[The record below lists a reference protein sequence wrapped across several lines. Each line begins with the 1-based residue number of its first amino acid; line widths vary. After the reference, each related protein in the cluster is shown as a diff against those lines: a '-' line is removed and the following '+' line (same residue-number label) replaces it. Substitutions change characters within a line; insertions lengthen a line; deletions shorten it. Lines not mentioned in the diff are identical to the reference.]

1 MASFQHPFQYVLY
14 VKQQSSG
21 SAEFLVASAGKRL
34 YSYAAING
42 QCLDKWPENVNPT
55 SELVSNEQEP
65 AEKRI
70 KLTPSPEGQI
80 EESKEKKSSK
90 KASNNQLPEWT
101 NIPILLPS
109 LDGKH
114 IVALTAEDKCIRVFS
129 LSEEG
134 KLKEISSRAMPK
146 RPSAL
151 TLTPDGQTI
160 LCGDKFGDAYSLPL
174 FPGEFIP
181 RVESAKAYKPA
192 ATNLTVHSKR
202 NLESLEQQRLEAERS
217 AKKETVSEEKVSLG
231 FEHHM
236 ILGHVSLLTD
246 LIAVSL
252 PTATSVNRSYI
263 LTADRDEHI
272 RVSRGLPQSHV
283 IEKYCLGHT
292 SFISKL
298 CIPSWAPQY
307 LVSGGGDNFL
317 ILWKWNE
324 GQALQKVSL
333 EGFPQAPE
341 ITVRNIWAVSL
352 EQPAGPSVQAIMV
365 GLDGSP
371 ALLCYTIEEDTL
383 KHQDTIQLSG
393 NILDLTTLDSRG
405 SIIVSVDNNREPGST
420 ETWRKKVNPSQA
432 LLETFQ
438 VTTDKG
444 SLKWQATEDALA
456 TSINAAGTSAI
467 PTDVDDKT
475 KKTFDSVLYSSG
487 VLRKRHHDE

>member
-1 MASFQHPFQYVLY
+1 
-14 VKQQSSG
+14 
-21 SAEFLVASAGKRL
+21 
-34 YSYAAING
+34 
-42 QCLDKWPENVNPT
+42 
-55 SELVSNEQEP
+55 
-65 AEKRI
+65 
-70 KLTPSPEGQI
+70 
-80 EESKEKKSSK
+80 
-90 KASNNQLPEWT
+90 
-101 NIPILLPS
+101 
-109 LDGKH
+109 
-114 IVALTAEDKCIRVFS
+114 
-129 LSEEG
+129 
-134 KLKEISSRAMPK
+134 MPK

-174 FPGEFIP
+174 FPGEFTP

-217 AKKETVSEEKVSLG
+217 AKKETVSEEKVSIG

-252 PTATSVNRSYI
+252 PTATSANRSYI

-333 EGFPQAPE
+333 EGFSQAPE
-341 ITVRNIWAVSL
+341 ISVRNIWAVSP

-365 GLDGSP
+365 GLEGYVPLIPKRNTKANTHRSSP

-393 NILDLTTLDSRG
+393 NILDVTTLDSRG

-420 ETWRKKVNPSQA
+420 ETWRNNVNPSQA

-438 VTTDKG
+438 VTTDQG
-444 SLKWQATEDALA
+444 SLKWKATEDALA

-467 PTDVDDKT
+467 PTDIDDKK
-475 KKTFDSVLYSSG
+475 KKTFDSVLYSSE